1 MKKIFTILF
10 LLSSVVMASPV
21 KAQVLQSSSES
32 VSDFPPGLDVVPPP
46 VVPPPVAP
54 PLPLPVTP
62 IPEPQ
67 PEEPQKIPE
76 PSSIAGI
83 LALGVLGATSLRR
96 RQTKSCGNLT
106 KRT

>member
-1 MKKIFTILF
+1 MKRIFTVLF
-10 LLSSVVMASPV
+10 LLSSVVMVFPV
-21 KAQVLQSSSES
+21 KAQVIQSSSES
-32 VSDFPPGLDVVPPP
+32 VSDFPPELDVASPP
-46 VVPPPVAP
+46 VVAPPVAP
-54 PLPLPVTP
+54 PPPLPVTP

-83 LALGVLGATSLRR
+83 LALGALGATSLRR
-96 RQTKSCGNLT
+96 RQTKSGGNLT

>member
-1 MKKIFTILF
+1 MKMIFTILF

-21 KAQVLQSSSES
+21 KAQVIQSSSES
-32 VSDFPPGLDVVPPP
+32 VSDFPPGFNVAPPP
-46 VVPPPVAP
+46 VVPPPP
-54 PLPLPVTP
+54 PPP

-96 RQTKSCGNLT
+96 RQTKLGGKLS